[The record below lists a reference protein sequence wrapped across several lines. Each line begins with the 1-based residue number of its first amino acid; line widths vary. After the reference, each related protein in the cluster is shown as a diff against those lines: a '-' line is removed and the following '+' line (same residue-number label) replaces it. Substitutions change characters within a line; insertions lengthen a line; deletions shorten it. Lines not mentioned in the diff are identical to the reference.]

1 MKAFL
6 FITLQRLLPQHFLSR
21 IVGRLADWRAPAFLL
36 QPFLRYVVRKFGI
49 DMSIARRQELRVYKG
64 FNEFFIRRLV
74 ASARPIGE
82 GIVSPAD
89 GCISQ
94 LGQIVDG
101 QIFQAKGHYY
111 TTNELLTSEC
121 DFKGELQN
129 GHFATIY
136 LSPKD
141 YHRVHMPCDGKLLYS
156 IYVPGK
162 LFSVN
167 PTTVENIDGV
177 FANNERLVNVFQ
189 TEYGPMA
196 VVLVGAMLVA
206 GIQTVWQGKITPNK
220 LGQIKRWDYH
230 QQEITFR
237 KGDELGHFNFGSTV
251 ILLLPK
257 DAPNLLEKWQAS
269 DVVQMGQTL
278 ADGKK
283 SAFTPLRE
291 K

>member
-6 FITLQRLLPQHFLSR
+6 FITLQRLLPHHLLSR
-21 IVGRLADWRAPAFLL
+21 MVGRLADWRMPAFLL
-36 QPFLRYVVRKFGI
+36 QPLLRYFVRKFDI
-49 DMSIARRQELRVYKG
+49 DMQIARRQELTSYKS
-64 FNEFFIRRLV
+64 FNEFFVRHLV

-82 GIVSPAD
+82 GLVSPAD

-94 LGQIVDG
+94 LGQILDG
-101 QIFQAKGHYY
+101 QILQAKGHYY
-111 TTNELLTSEC
+111 HVSELLTTEC
-121 DFKGELQN
+121 DFKGELQS

-141 YHRVHMPCDGKLLYS
+141 YHRVHMPCDAKLLYS

-167 PTTVENIDGV
+167 PTTVENIEGV

-206 GIQTVWQGKITPNK
+206 GIQTVWRGKITPNK

-230 QQEITFR
+230 QQEVTFR

-269 DVVQMGQTL
+269 DAVQMGQTL
-278 ADGKK
+278 A
-283 SAFTPLRE
+283 RE
-291 K
+291 LK